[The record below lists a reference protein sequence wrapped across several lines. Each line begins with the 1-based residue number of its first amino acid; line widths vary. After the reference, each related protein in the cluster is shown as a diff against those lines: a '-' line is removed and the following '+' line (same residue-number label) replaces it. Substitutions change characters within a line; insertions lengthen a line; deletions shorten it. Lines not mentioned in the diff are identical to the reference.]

1 MVEVGDIND
10 GGGYD
15 LKELAKAKES
25 LEADPT
31 PEKGFENVEPVFI
44 QVSDEEPVRVDEL
57 EARSVL
63 VEYDEYDEVVS
74 VEIL

>member
-1 MVEVGDIND
+1 MELGDIKD
-10 GGGYD
+10 RGGYD
-15 LKELAKAKES
+15 LKELAKARES

-31 PEKGFENVEPVFI
+31 PEKGFQDVDPVFI
-44 QVSDEEPVRVDEL
+44 QVSDNDPVRVEEL

-63 VEYDEYDEVVS
+63 IEYDENDEPVS